1 MGKGGGGPLSA
12 KNVRFYGRLTKPP
25 PPPLMAVPFRRVK
38 HFTLDN
44 LTAYGHIKLKL
55 SVGIFTGLLQYL
67 PKNRAILVQKL
78 GGKKIVKNRFLLF

>member
-1 MGKGGGGPLSA
+1 
-12 KNVRFYGRLTKPP
+12 
-25 PPPLMAVPFRRVK
+25 MAVPFRRVK

-78 GGKKIVKNRFLLF
+78 GGKTKLSKTVFCCFKTIGGGGGF